1 MGSLEHRPERLDAL
15 RSRVAPHILA
25 LRVVDALVIVEDQPE
40 PGRVLVGVDLGVGDD
55 PVLDEALERP
65 AVHALDHGRAHL
77 VGPSIP
83 RAGDDGLAREGT
95 GALHRL
101 APGLRHVLALG
112 ADIGLVGLDRT
123 GEPIAD
129 LLPRLANDARDTT
142 RTSGR
147 CPGRGG
153 ASSTKPPPGSS
164 PQIDRTSHVSIAER
178 RPCITVPSIER
189 EHRRFGQ
196 SRHRCGMVGC
206 AMRIYIASVPQC
218 GQYCRHPASATP

>member
-83 RAGDDGLAREGT
+83 GAGDDGLAREEP
-95 GALHRL
+95 
-101 APGLRHVLALG
+101 AP
-112 ADIGLVGLDRT
+112 
-123 GEPIAD
+123 
-129 LLPRLANDARDTT
+129 
-142 RTSGR
+142 
-147 CPGRGG
+147 
-153 ASSTKPPPGSS
+153 
-164 PQIDRTSHVSIAER
+164 
-178 RPCITVPSIER
+178 
-189 EHRRFGQ
+189 F
-196 SRHRCGMVGC
+196 
-206 AMRIYIASVPQC
+206 IASRLDFGMFLRLP
-218 GQYCRHPASATP
+218 PI